1 MRQILSPVLNLKMV
15 FMSEFLHVDTLEDAC
30 AKLEKHWRI
39 KPRKVNMPLD
49 EAAGRV
55 LAEDVVS
62 KIDVPSFDRA
72 VFDGYAVRAMDTFG
86 AGEES
91 PVELTCVGSVRAGE
105 WPKLKITKRQCV
117 EISTGAPIPRGA
129 NAVVMVEYS
138 TVGAK
143 VVQIFRAIAP
153 EENIA
158 KRGSEIK
165 HGTKVLGAGGVITP
179 QVLGTLAAIGRKRA
193 EVYSPSKVAVI
204 SSGAELVSAGSSLRW
219 GKIYDVNG
227 PAICRA
233 VELCGGEANY
243 LGVARDEPRS
253 LANFVKRGLATCDVV
268 VLSGGSSAGAGDIA
282 PAVIDQMGK
291 PGVIVHGLAM
301 KPGKPAFVTVVRGKP
316 IFGLPGYPV
325 SALMVFDQL
334 VAPYLRRLSG
344 LPRAGRA
351 RVQAKLASK
360 IISARGRRELV
371 PVKLVREGR
380 VVYAKPL
387 FKGSGAITALSLA
400 DGYIDVPLNREIV
413 EEGEVI
419 EVNLFRGVEV
429 A

>member
-1 MRQILSPVLNLKMV
+1 MV
-15 FMSEFLHVDTLEDAC
+15 FMSEFLRVATLEDAR
-30 AKLEKHWRI
+30 ATLEKHWRI
-39 KPRKVNMPLD
+39 KPRKVNVPLD

-62 KIDVPSFDRA
+62 KIDVPPFDRA
-72 VFDGYAVRAMDTFG
+72 VFDGYAVHAMDTFG

-105 WPKLKITKRQCV
+105 WPKLKISKGQCV

-143 VVQIFRAIAP
+143 VVQIFRAVAP
-153 EENIA
+153 GENIA

-165 HGTKVLGAGGVITP
+165 HGTKVLDAGGVITP

-193 EVYSPSKVAVI
+193 KVYSPKVAVI
-204 SSGAELVSAGSSLRW
+204 SSGIELVSAGSSLRW

-243 LGVARDEPRS
+243 LGIARDEPHS
-253 LANFVKRGLATCDVV
+253 LANFVKRGLTTCDVV

-282 PAVIDQMGK
+282 PAVIDRMGK
-291 PGVIVHGLAM
+291 PGVVVHGLAM
-301 KPGKPAFVTVVRGKP
+301 KPGKPAFVAVVRGKP

-344 LPRAGRA
+344 LPRVGRVK
-351 RVQAKLASK
+351 VQARLASK
-360 IISARGRRELV
+360 IISVRGRRELV

-380 VVYAKPL
+380 AVHAKPL

-419 EVNLFRGVEV
+419 EVNLFRSVEV

>member
-1 MRQILSPVLNLKMV
+1 MV
-15 FMSEFLHVDTLEDAC
+15 FMPEFLHVAKLEDAC
-30 AKLEKHWRI
+30 TKLEKHWKI
-39 KPRKVNMPLD
+39 KPRKVNVPLD

-55 LAEDVVS
+55 LSEDVVS
-62 KIDVPSFDRA
+62 KIDVPPFNRA
-72 VFDGYAVRAMDTFG
+72 VFDGYAVHAMDTFG

-105 WPKLKITKRQCV
+105 WPKIKIRRRQCT

-129 NAVVMVEYS
+129 NAVSMVEYS
-138 TVGAK
+138 TVDAQ
-143 VVQIFRAIAP
+143 VVQIFRAVAP
-153 EENIA
+153 GENIS

-165 HGTKVLGAGGVITP
+165 HGMKVLHAGRVITP
-179 QVLGTLAAIGRKRA
+179 QILGTLAAIGKKRA
-193 EVYSPSKVAVI
+193 KVYSPKVAVI
-204 SSGAELVSAGSSLRW
+204 SSGIELVSAGSSLRR

-233 VELCGGEANY
+233 VKLCGAEAKY
-243 LGVARDEPRS
+243 LGIAKDELSS
-253 LANFVKRGLATCDVV
+253 LTNFVKRGLATCDVIL
-268 VLSGGSSAGAGDIA
+268 LSGGSSAGAGDIA
-282 PAVIDQMGK
+282 PAVIDRMGK

-301 KPGKPAFVTVVRGKP
+301 KPGKPAFVAVVRGKP

-334 VAPYLRRLSG
+334 VAPYLRHLSG
-344 LPRAGRA
+344 LPRVERA
-351 RVQAKLASK
+351 KVQAKLASK

-371 PVKLVREGR
+371 PVKLVQEGR
-380 VVYAKPL
+380 EVCAKPL

-400 DGYIDVPLNREIV
+400 DGYIDVPINREIV

>member
-1 MRQILSPVLNLKMV
+1 MV
-15 FMSEFLHVDTLEDAC
+15 FMPEFLHVTTLEDAC
-30 AKLEKHWRI
+30 AKLDKHWRT
-39 KPRKVNMPLD
+39 KPRKVNVPLD

-72 VFDGYAVRAMDTFG
+72 VFDGYAVHAMDTFG

-91 PVELTCVGSVRAGE
+91 PVELTCVDSVRAGE
-105 WPKLKITKRQCV
+105 WPKLKISKGQCV

-138 TVGAK
+138 TVDAK
-143 VVQIFRAIAP
+143 VVQIFRAVAP
-153 EENIA
+153 GENIA

-165 HGTKVLGAGGVITP
+165 NGTKVLDAGGAITP
-179 QVLGTLAAIGRKRA
+179 QVLGTLAAIGRKRTK
-193 EVYSPSKVAVI
+193 VYSPKIAVI
-204 SSGAELVSAGSSLRW
+204 SSGIELVSAGSSLRS

-233 VELCGGEANY
+233 VELCGGEAKY
-243 LGVARDEPRS
+243 LGIARDEPRS
-253 LANFVKRGLATCDVV
+253 LTNFIKRGLATCDVV

-282 PAVIDQMGK
+282 PVVIDRMGK

-301 KPGKPAFVTVVRGKP
+301 KPGKPTFVAVVRGKP

-371 PVKLVREGR
+371 PVKLVQEGR
-380 VVYAKPL
+380 EVCAKPL

-413 EEGEVI
+413 EESEVI
-419 EVNLFRGVEV
+419 EVNLFRGVEI